1 MPCYIRRWKEI
12 DVAALTKWVLNQT
25 LYHIAAAA
33 QHAVCILKVN
43 KIRYSIFCKILEYL
57 GHVSLIHRMFVSGMG
72 TTIE

>member
-43 KIRYSIFCKILEYL
+43 KIRYSIFLQN
-57 GHVSLIHRMFVSGMG
+57 
-72 TTIE
+72 T